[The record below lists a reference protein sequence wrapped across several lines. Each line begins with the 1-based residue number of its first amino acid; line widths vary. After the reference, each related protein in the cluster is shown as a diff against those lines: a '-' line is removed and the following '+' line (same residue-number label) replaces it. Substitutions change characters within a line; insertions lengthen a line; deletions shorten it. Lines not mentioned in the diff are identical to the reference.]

1 MSLNVTLST
10 AEFELGGR
18 IVSCDRLK
26 ERNSETEWE
35 REAAFG
41 SDPSSLIGI
50 SVEYDT
56 CLNIHRRFQLVY
68 SSDNVCGRIDRQA
81 AGLRFKRSPPPRIRM
96 DMIFLSPSFL
106 FIYFFYPIAVYIVLN
121 FITSLGKKTDIPFYS
136 TVHKFQIIFP
146 CSSLSLSLS
155 LSFCSL
161 FAVHDENDYVFYS
174 VFAFYARGEREG
186 KRNHFS
192 RIANCTVH

>member
-1 MSLNVTLST
+1 MSLSLNVTLST

-35 REAAFG
+35 REEAFG

-96 DMIFLSPSFL
+96 DMISFSLPLFYL
-106 FIYFFYPIAVYIVLN
+106 FIFLPHRRVYRVEFYNVLR
-121 FITSLGKKTDIPFYS
+121 KKNRYP
-136 TVHKFQIIFP
+136 V
-146 CSSLSLSLS
+146 
-155 LSFCSL
+155 L
-161 FAVHDENDYVFYS
+161 FHGS
-174 VFAFYARGEREG
+174 
-186 KRNHFS
+186 
-192 RIANCTVH
+192 